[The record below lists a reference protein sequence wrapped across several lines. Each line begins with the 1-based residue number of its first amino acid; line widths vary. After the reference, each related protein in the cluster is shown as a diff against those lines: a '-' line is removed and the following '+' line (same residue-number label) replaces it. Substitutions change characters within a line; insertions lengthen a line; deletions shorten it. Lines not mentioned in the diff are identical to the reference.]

1 MGLEDLMKDKR
12 KTQREIISEKI
23 KREYFILTQKGEE
36 YSIKLDNKEEV
47 ERVLSK
53 VGSQELKTYVTNIE
67 LGMMPKKEPPSIKEM
82 QQQELV
88 GYAPE
93 ADSGHFKF
101 YPKGNLIF
109 ELIKDWCDEIAI
121 KRLNCM
127 KIETPVMYNW
137 ADPEI
142 KEQGGSFHER
152 HYTVKCPD
160 EPEKEL
166 VMRFAGDFGLFKI
179 MKNAKFSYKN
189 LPLRIYEFSKS
200 FRYEQAGE
208 LSGLKRLR
216 AFHMPDIH
224 SFTADVESGWE
235 EYKEL
240 YRNYD
245 DLTKGLGIKYAIAF
259 RIVKDFYEKYKEQI
273 IEMLKYSGM
282 PAFIETLSEM
292 KHYWAV
298 KHEFQGLD
306 SVGGST
312 QLATVQLDV
321 KDSETYGI
329 TYVDKDGKNKGCI
342 IVHSSIG
349 SIERLL
355 YCILENAFTQS
366 KKMLP
371 YWLCPTQLRIAPL
384 SEKYLEESI
393 NLAKRFNSYGIR
405 TDVDDRNET
414 IQKKVLNA
422 ENEWIRYLIVYGEKE
437 MKEKQYSVR
446 ERESGKIIK
455 FSEEELKR
463 KLLEQQQ
470 GMPYR
475 DLPLPLCISKRP
487 IFYG

>member
-1 MGLEDLMKDKR
+1 
-12 KTQREIISEKI
+12 
-23 KREYFILTQKGEE
+23 
-36 YSIKLDNKEEV
+36 
-47 ERVLSK
+47 
-53 VGSQELKTYVTNIE
+53 
-67 LGMMPKKEPPSIKEM
+67 
-82 QQQELV
+82 
-88 GYAPE
+88 
-93 ADSGHFKF
+93 
-101 YPKGNLIF
+101 
-109 ELIKDWCDEIAI
+109 
-121 KRLNCM
+121 
-127 KIETPVMYNW
+127 
-137 ADPEI
+137 
-142 KEQGGSFHER
+142 
-152 HYTVKCPD
+152 
-160 EPEKEL
+160 
-166 VMRFAGDFGLFKI
+166 
-179 MKNAKFSYKN
+179 
-189 LPLRIYEFSKS
+189 
-200 FRYEQAGE
+200 
-208 LSGLKRLR
+208 
-216 AFHMPDIH
+216 MPDIH
-224 SFTADVESGWE
+224 SFTSDVESGWE

-245 DLTKGLGIKYAIAF
+245 DLTKKLGIRYAVAF
-259 RIVKDFYEKYKEQI
+259 RIVKDFYEKYKDQI
-273 IEMLKYSGM
+273 IEMLEYSNM

-329 TYVDKDGKNKGCI
+329 TYTDKEGKNKGCI

-384 SEKYLEESI
+384 SEKYFEESL
-393 NLAKRFNSYGIR
+393 NLAKKFNSYGIR

-414 IQKKVLNA
+414 IQKKVLNS
-422 ENEWIRYLIVYGEKE
+422 ENEWIRHLIVYGERE
-437 MKEKQYSVR
+437 MKEKLYSVR
-446 ERESGKIIK
+446 GRETGRIAK

-470 GMPYR
+470 GMPWR
-475 DLPLPLCISKRP
+475 PLPLPICLSKRP